1 MTTGATGTAP
11 LGRGR
16 PAAAP
21 LGPGAG
27 PAAALLGLGAE
38 PVAAGGRGRRVYTCG
53 SGGTSARGAGVAES
67 EEAAR
72 GAGVAESEEAARGA
86 GVAGAARGVGV
97 AESEGAA
104 RGAGIAGAARG
115 AMTSGWRTGVGRA
128 ARGASDGK
136 PGVPPSQPAWEE
148 GGPMGG
154 TLVVWSVDRSSRS
167 VVDGGVLERGKEA
180 SSKTTCLEMIIRFDN
195 RSRHRYPL

>member
-11 LGRGR
+11 LGRGG

-72 GAGVAESEEAARGA
+72 GAGVAESEGAARGA
-86 GVAGAARGVGV
+86 GV

-136 PGVPPSQPAWEE
+136 PGVPPSQPASEE

-180 SSKTTCLEMIIRFDN
+180 SSKTTCLEMIIRFDD